1 MALKLVGD
9 DCGSAV
15 RLRAE
20 LLGEGEGRKYLDS
33 LIIKGGELSA
43 PAGRAMNGLREF
55 SESEEI
61 IKAFPKIS
69 REGKLAAMG
78 TFMLSGDTRFYPT
91 IAPELDSPDA
101 DIRSEAIYVA
111 RFICTDE
118 ANLRKIWDIFKS
130 GKKPFSAL
138 AANVLKENSSL
149 KMASLLNEKAGGGDL
164 DALEIQVFRG
174 DVQARKKLWD
184 MFAGKA
190 GGKRNPKV
198 VSAVERTITYGDLP
212 EFASFLKSSD
222 ESLVSDASKVI
233 IKKLA
238 KSRDKGF
245 MRAAVP
251 VIMKG
256 NAAKE
261 SKAYQFVWSKLG
273 L

>member
-1 MALKLVGD
+1 
-9 DCGSAV
+9 
-15 RLRAE
+15 
-20 LLGEGEGRKYLDS
+20 
-33 LIIKGGELSA
+33 
-43 PAGRAMNGLREF
+43 
-55 SESEEI
+55 
-61 IKAFPKIS
+61 
-69 REGKLAAMG
+69 
-78 TFMLSGDTRFYPT
+78 MLSGDTRFYPT

-149 KMASLLNEKAGGGDL
+149 KMAALLNEKAGGGDL

-212 EFASFLKSSD
+212 EFAGFLKSSD